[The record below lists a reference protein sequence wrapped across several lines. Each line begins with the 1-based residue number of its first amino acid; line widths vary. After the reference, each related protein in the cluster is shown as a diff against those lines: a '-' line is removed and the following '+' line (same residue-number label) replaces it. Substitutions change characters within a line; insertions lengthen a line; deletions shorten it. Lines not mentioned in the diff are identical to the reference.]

1 MGFFIKSFI
10 ADYAISYSGEFRKG
24 LSKFQITM
32 TNSKGKSAT
41 YDSETDSVTIN
52 NSETISSKF
61 LNYKNLLIFILL
73 FI

>member
-1 MGFFIKSFI
+1 
-10 ADYAISYSGEFRKG
+10 
-24 LSKFQITM
+24 M